1 MHRTKEVENFL
12 QTVVKLIK
20 TVVFE
25 LLLLSSFLLAVYRV
39 FVKELGH

>member
-25 LLLLSSFLLAVYRV
+25 LLLLSSFVLAV
-39 FVKELGH
+39 